1 MVTVLGVHQA
11 LEATNHSGHDTAD
24 RDQLEVPIANALADT
39 SVSSELLVTR
49 QPTLDVASALRVAGT
64 AGSETLT
71 AVASN
76 AAARAMSE
84 RNADSGSPEP
94 HIRPAYAA
102 SVLPGDSETT
112 VSSGSSLFQS
122 AIAVAARLSR
132 YAGKPSR
139 GELSADPVDLEDA
152 DDAPSLSDE
161 IASDEQYVP
170 QWQSYTIQKGDT
182 FTDLAERSLGLG
194 YREVLALL
202 EKAPDRKALTR
213 LRVGNSLDYKVN
225 EQGQLLALRIMK
237 NSRKGYLFQRDQAGE
252 AFAVSD
258 IQRASQATQRLFA
271 GTVEGSFGLSALS
284 TGMSNAEVAELTN
297 VLSKKINFRRQAR
310 QGDHFQVLVE
320 SDMVDGKAYDSRI
333 LAAHYAGG
341 SSDITVVRH
350 NDHFYTPDG
359 KGLDPSFS
367 RYPFKGHYRISSP
380 FNLRR
385 HHPVTGRISPHLGT
399 DFAMPAGTTVRAP
412 ADGRVLRVG
421 HHPLAGNYVVIQH
434 PNGFKTRYLHL
445 SKALVHKGDSVSM
458 DQKIALSGNT
468 GRSTGAHL
476 HYEIRTSN
484 GPVNAM
490 RVKLPEGDNLS
501 GKALAAFK
509 REARPLLAKLDNA
522 DNNRAVAHVDHSDDK
537 QEDSD
542 S

>member
-1 MVTVLGVHQA
+1 MVTVLGAHQA
-11 LEATNHSGHDTAD
+11 LESFHQTSEQT
-24 RDQLEVPIANALADT
+24 QLEVPISNALADT
-39 SVSSELLVTR
+39 QVTSPLSINDAP
-49 QPTLDVASALRVAGT
+49 QPDVAAALVVAGT
-64 AGSETLT
+64 SRSAAITPE
-71 AVASN
+71 ASN
-76 AAARAMSE
+76 AAARAISE
-84 RNADSGSPEP
+84 QKAGNAESGDQQLTP
-94 HIRPAYAA
+94 IYAY
-102 SVLPGDSETT
+102 SVLPRTLETPT
-112 VSSGSSLFQS
+112 ARTGQPLVRP
-122 AIAVAARLSR
+122 AIAAAAHLSE
-132 YAGKPSR
+132 ASGADLN
-139 GELSADPVDLEDA
+139 GGISADPVDL
-152 DDAPSLSDE
+152 DDSDDPLSLSDE

-194 YREVLALL
+194 YSEVLALL
-202 EKAPDRKALTR
+202 DKAPDRKALTR

-225 EQGQLLALRIMK
+225 EQGQLLALRVMK
-237 NSRKGYLFQRDQAGE
+237 DSRKGYLFQRDQAGE

-284 TGMSNAEVAELTN
+284 TGMSNAEVAELTE

-310 QGDHFQVLVE
+310 QGDHFQVVVE

-333 LAAHYAGG
+333 LAAHYEGDN
-341 SSDITVVRH
+341 SDLTVIRH
-350 NDHFYTPDG
+350 NDHFYTPNG
-359 KGLDPSFS
+359 KGLDPAFN

-385 HHPVTGRISPHLGT
+385 HHPITGRISPHLGT

-412 ADGRVLRVG
+412 ADGRVIRVG
-421 HHPLAGNYVVIQH
+421 HHPLAGNYIVIQH

-445 SKALVHKGDSVSM
+445 SKALVHKGEAVTM
-458 DQKIALSGNT
+458 NEKIALSGNT

-490 RVKLPEGDNLS
+490 RVKLPDGDNLS
-501 GKALAAFK
+501 GKALASFK
-509 REARPLLAKLDNA
+509 RQAEPLLAKLDNA
-522 DNNRAVAHVDHSDDK
+522 DNSRAVAHVDDK
-537 QEDSD
+537 SGDENGS
-542 S
+542 